1 MKVCLDT
8 NVLVSALTTRGL
20 SADVMRLVLTE
31 HELVLPAV
39 VLAELDRILATKFRL
54 AAADHAAAL
63 EFFADV
69 PTVPKPRRSLA
80 APSIRDPADAWV
92 LASAVAG
99 QAAVLIS
106 GDKDLLD
113 VAAQAP
119 IEICTPRAFYEAQR
133 TR

>member
-39 VLAELDRILATKFRL
+39 VLAELDRILASKFRL
-54 AAADHAAAL
+54 DPADRAAAL
-63 EFFADV
+63 EFFADL
-69 PTVPKPRRSLA
+69 PTVPKPRRIL
-80 APSIRDPADAWV
+80 PSPTIRDPADAWV

-99 QAAVLIS
+99 QAAVLVS

-113 VAAQAP
+113 VAAESP
-119 IEICTPRAFYEAQR
+119 IPILTPRAFYERRR
-133 TR
+133 TS